1 MKNVF
6 LIVITVLCSV
16 AVHATDITVYDM
28 NSKGNP
34 GAVITESWIKALEQ
48 QGYQV
53 TYRGGMGCAGRDLF
67 VKDQGAALGIVFAGR
82 VWGSLDRG
90 EDQCVVDL
98 DRTPAISSYEYTI
111 ELCTRSDSGLAA
123 SDLLGDRPLKIG
135 FNDSNNPHRYWTLAL
150 NRLYGVNH
158 KPVGG
163 YKNSGAVTLAI
174 LSGDIDLGM
183 TSSLSVRSAVA
194 EGKLKCLATTDSAQ
208 DHAFVKL
215 FSRIDP
221 LLNQFNGVYGVLA
234 NNLSDRQRQEIN
246 SIITAVGKKLAD
258 QDRTGLRVSDQSE
271 QRNQQYLEQVI
282 RQTLSVT
289 KQ

>member
-6 LIVITVLCSV
+6 LAMITVLCSA
-16 AVHATDITVYDM
+16 AVQAASITVYDM

-48 QGYQV
+48 RGYQV
-53 TYRGGMGCAGRDLF
+53 TYRGGMSCAGRDLF

-82 VWGSLDRG
+82 VWGSLNRG

-111 ELCTRSDSGLAA
+111 ELCTRSDSGLEVG
-123 SDLLGDRPLKIG
+123 DLLRDKQLKIG
-135 FNDSNNPHRYWTLAL
+135 FNDSNNPHRYWTQAL
-150 NRLYGVNH
+150 NHHYGVNH

-174 LSGDIDLGM
+174 LSGDIDFGL
-183 TSSLSVRSAVA
+183 TSSLSVRSAVT
-194 EGKLKCLATTDSAQ
+194 EGKLKCVATTDSAQ
-208 DHAFVKL
+208 EHAFTKL
-215 FSRIDP
+215 FSQINP

-234 NNLSDRQRQEIN
+234 NNLSESQRQEIN
-246 SIITAVGKKLAD
+246 QIITEVGKELAD
-258 QDRTGLRVSDQSE
+258 QNRTVLRVSDQSE
-271 QRNQQYLEQVI
+271 ERNRQYLEQVI